1 MYQRKNQIRE
11 LYLCAIDAICVL
23 VSYGLA
29 GLLRYQTADAFS
41 YANNLSLTIPIF
53 LLVHV
58 AAYYFMKLHDGFYKR
73 GPLDEL
79 KKILEYSLILFCGLT
94 MFSFSMKSAFDLSRL
109 MIGYFVIIHAV
120 LMWCEHQITKKVL
133 RKIYSNHRNMSRMLL
148 LTNQMGAENVIEE
161 LKDQS
166 DGHFELAGVILLDG
180 SAEVQDGMEIMG
192 VPIVGNAVN
201 YMDFAK
207 NSVVDE
213 AFINSTVWQ
222 EDNTLLKN
230 MILELEKMG
239 IVVHLNINIPD
250 LGVRDSKKV
259 HRLGKYYVIAF
270 SSRFFD
276 YRLVMIK
283 RLMDIVGAVI
293 GLLITVVVGIVL
305 APFLL
310 LESPGP
316 LIFSQNRVGKN
327 GRVFKFYKFRS
338 MYQDA
343 EKRKQELMKHNEMQG
358 LMFKMENDPRITKVG
373 SFIRKTSIDEL
384 PQFWNVLK
392 GDMSLVGTRPPTV
405 DEYEQYESYQKRRIS
420 FKPGITGL
428 WQISGRSNIKTF
440 EEVVQLDLEYIDNW
454 TLWLDIKI
462 LCKTVIAVFSGIGAR

>member
-1 MYQRKNQIRE
+1 MYQRKSQIRE
-11 LYLCAIDAICVL
+11 LYLCVIDAFCVL
-23 VSYGLA
+23 LSYGLA
-29 GLLRYQTADAFS
+29 GVIRYRTVEEFS
-41 YANNLSLTIPIF
+41 MANNLSLTVPIF
-53 LLVHV
+53 LLVHI
-58 AAYYFMKLHDGFYKR
+58 AAYYFIKLYDGFYKR
-73 GPLDEL
+73 GPLYEL
-79 KKILEYSLILFCGLT
+79 KKVMEYAVILFGGLT
-94 MFSFSMKSAFDLSRL
+94 IFSFSMKAAFDLSRL
-109 MIGYFVIIHAV
+109 MIGYFVIINAV
-120 LMWCEHQITKKVL
+120 LVWCVHQITKKVL
-133 RKIYSNHRNMSRMLL
+133 RKVYANHRNMGKMLL
-148 LTNQMGAENVIEE
+148 LTNRAGAENVIDE
-161 LKDQS
+161 LKSQS
-166 DGHFELAGVILLDG
+166 DGHFELTGVVLLDKE
-180 SAEVQDGMEIMG
+180 ADIPQGMEING
-192 VPIVGNAVN
+192 IPVVGNTGN

-207 NSVVDE
+207 ISVVDE
-213 AFINSTVWQ
+213 AFINSTVWE

-283 RLMDIVGAVI
+283 RLIDIIGALV
-293 GLLITVVVGIVL
+293 GLLITVVVGLVL

-316 LIFSQNRVGKN
+316 LIFAQDRIGKN

-338 MYQDA
+338 MYKDA
-343 EKRKQELMKHNEMQG
+343 EERKKELMKDNEMQG

-373 SFIRKTSIDEL
+373 KFIRKTSIDEL

-462 LCKTVIAVFSGIGAR
+462 LCKTVVAVFSGIGAR

>member
-11 LYLCAIDAICVL
+11 LYLCVIDAICVL
-23 VSYGLA
+23 ISYGLA
-29 GLLRYQTADAFS
+29 GLLRYQTMEQFS
-41 YANNLSLTIPIF
+41 VANNLSLTIPIF

-58 AAYYFMKLHDGFYKR
+58 AAYYFIKLHDGFYKR
-73 GPLDEL
+73 GPLYEL
-79 KKILEYSLILFCGLT
+79 KKVLQYAILLFGGLT
-94 MFSFSMKSAFDLSRL
+94 IFSFSMKSAFDLSRL
-109 MIGYFVIIHAV
+109 MIGYFVVIHAILV
-120 LMWCEHQITKKVL
+120 WCVHQITKKVL
-133 RKIYSNHRNMSRMLL
+133 RKIYANHKNMSRMLL
-148 LTNQMGAENVIEE
+148 LTNQRGAESVIDE
-161 LKDQS
+161 LKAQS
-166 DGHFELAGVILLDG
+166 DGNFEMAGVVLLDG
-180 SAEVQDGMEIMG
+180 AEDIGEGMEING
-192 VPIVGNAVN
+192 VPVVGNAAN

-207 NSVVDE
+207 ISVVDE
-213 AFINSTVWQ
+213 AFINSTVWE
-222 EDNTLLKN
+222 EDNTRLKN

-250 LGVRDSKKV
+250 LGVHDSKKV

-276 YRLVMIK
+276 YRLVVIK
-283 RLMDIVGAVI
+283 RLIDIIGALVGLFI
-293 GLLITVVVGIVL
+293 TLIVGIVL

-310 LESPGP
+310 SESPGP
-316 LIFSQNRVGKN
+316 LIFSQDRIGKN
-327 GRVFKFYKFRS
+327 GRKFKFYKFRS
-338 MYQDA
+338 MYRDA
-343 EKRKQELMKHNEMQG
+343 EERKKELMKDNEMQG

-373 SFIRKTSIDEL
+373 KFIRKTSIDEL

-462 LCKTVIAVFSGIGAR
+462 LCKTVVAVFSGIGAR